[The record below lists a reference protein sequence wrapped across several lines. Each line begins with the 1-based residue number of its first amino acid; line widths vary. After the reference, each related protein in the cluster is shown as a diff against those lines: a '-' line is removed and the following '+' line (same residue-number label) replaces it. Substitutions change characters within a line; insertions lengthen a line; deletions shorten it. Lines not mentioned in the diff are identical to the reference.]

1 MQTLSDALFAARLG
15 LRHRQGCYRW
25 TQDGRCVD
33 CHRYTGI
40 PHDVVE
46 YGADGESHYYDAR
59 RMGHGLRGER
69 SVDPPH
75 RVPKPAEPVR
85 TAALTPDQLATQEAW
100 RRWRAAQ
107 GDPNPDVPR
116 HARSN

>member
-1 MQTLSDALFAARLG
+1 VQALSDALSAALLG

-46 YGADGESHYYDAR
+46 YSADNGSHYYDAR
-59 RMGHGLRGER
+59 RIGHGLLQVQ
-69 SVDPPH
+69 VDDTP
-75 RVPKPAEPVR
+75 RQGTKAAESAR
-85 TAALTPDQLATQEAW
+85 TRALTPDQLATREAW

-107 GDPNPDVPR
+107 GDPNSDVPR
-116 HARSN
+116 DARRN